1 MKKITD
7 QLKDPVQTNKIP
19 KEGRIINHSVLNGNK
34 FLHQFKPTKNPSNDV
49 FASSL
54 KGQFGQ
60 K

>member
-1 MKKITD
+1 M
-7 QLKDPVQTNKIP
+7 QTNKVQ
-19 KEGRIINHSVLNGNK
+19 KEGRMINSSILNGNK
-34 FLHQFKPTKNPSNDV
+34 ILHQFKPTRNPSNDV